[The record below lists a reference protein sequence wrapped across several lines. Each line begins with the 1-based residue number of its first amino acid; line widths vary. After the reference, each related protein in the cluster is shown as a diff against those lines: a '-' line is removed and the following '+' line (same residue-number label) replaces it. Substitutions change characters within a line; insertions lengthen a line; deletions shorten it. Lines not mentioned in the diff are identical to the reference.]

1 MKSVF
6 CFYFRVFYFLF
17 QSRVEERKKVTSAE
31 MKLSHLSSF
40 FEEKKSVRVLC
51 KFSAGRVSGA
61 WMRSNAKIGKCGD

>member
-1 MKSVF
+1 M
-6 CFYFRVFYFLF
+6 
-17 QSRVEERKKVTSAE
+17 EERKKVTSAE